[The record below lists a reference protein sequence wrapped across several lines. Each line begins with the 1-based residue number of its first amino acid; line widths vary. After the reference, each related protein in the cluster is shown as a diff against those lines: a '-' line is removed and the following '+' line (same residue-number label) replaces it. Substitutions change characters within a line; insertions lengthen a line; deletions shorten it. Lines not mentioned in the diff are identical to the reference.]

1 MRSRRIAVAIGAAV
15 LALAFPTST
24 ALAADATGCS
34 GSIAS
39 MDETG
44 AVLGT
49 ASAPGD
55 GGTQADP
62 LPIDVAGTVAWKGST
77 EATITN
83 GTWSVAIMG
92 VPALSGSFDNSDGA
106 TSSSGVQDLAE
117 LPSQLGWALQGAM
130 VIPVSGS
137 ITGSGGSCTADG
149 YITGTGSATSSPV
162 FFAGAAFA
170 FLGLMLALTMLLATK
185 ATGVAGATAA
195 ATPSAGQKV

>member
-1 MRSRRIAVAIGAAV
+1 
-15 LALAFPTST
+15 
-24 ALAADATGCS
+24 
-34 GSIAS
+34 
-39 MDETG
+39 MDSAG

-62 LPIDVAGTVAWKGST
+62 LPIDLSGAVAWKGST
-77 EATITN
+77 DTTITN

-92 VPALSGSFDNSDGA
+92 VPALSGSFDNSEA
-106 TSSSGVQDLAE
+106 LTSSSGVQDLSE
-117 LPSQLGWALQGAM
+117 LPAPLGWALQGAM

-137 ITGSGGSCTADG
+137 ISGSGGSCAADG
-149 YITGTGSATSSPV
+149 FLTGTGSASSSPV

-170 FLGLMLALTMLLATK
+170 FLGLVLALTMLLATK
-185 ATGVAGATAA
+185 ATGVAATTAA